1 MKKKYNLITMNIKD
15 KFLEL
20 TSRTYPHGTEEDV
33 FPLLNPELQKDE
45 FGNLFI
51 KIGESD
57 VMFTSHLD
65 TATSALTQVNH
76 VFDGKII
83 KTDGKSILG
92 ADDKAGVTIMLY
104 MIENKIPGLYYFF
117 LGEEVGC
124 IGSKK
129 VANVQKDQKI
139 EGINKV
145 ISFDRRGT
153 DSVITFQS
161 SQRCCSDVFG
171 EALSKQL
178 NLADDTFSYKNDPTG
193 ILTDSVQFIK
203 IYSECTNISVGYR
216 SEHTFSEQQDIEH
229 LTKLAEACL
238 KVDWNSLPVERDPSK
253 TEYKSYGSRYGWD
266 GWDDY
271 DYYPS
276 NSRWGDITK
285 KYEPKTDKVWFHDK
299 KYNYVSNVE
308 IESLTK
314 KVVSVDLC
322 KERISY
328 ESMIIENL
336 LTSLDL
342 QYNSFDWDGF
352 KLKVS
357 YKQEAGDHT
366 TECNRNDLLEY
377 LPELDYSKGDDLGSD
392 SLDNYFNAAKYKRE
406 QELKKSLN
414 EDFDYSGYAD
424 FD

>member
-1 MKKKYNLITMNIKD
+1 MMNIKD

-33 FPLLNPELQKDE
+33 FPLLNSELQKDE

-65 TATSALTQVNH
+65 TATSALTTVTH

-104 MIENKIPGLYYFF
+104 MIEKKIPGLYYFF

-124 IGSKK
+124 VGSKK

-161 SQRCCSDVFG
+161 SRRCCSEKFG
-171 EALSKQL
+171 EELSKQL

-193 ILTDSVQFIK
+193 ILTDSIQFVN
-203 IYSECTNISVGYR
+203 IYPECTNISVGYK

-238 KVDWNSLPVERDPSK
+238 KVDWNSLPVDRDPSK
-253 TEYKSYGSRYGWD
+253 TEYKSYSGYGGYGWD
-266 GWDDY
+266 AWDD
-271 DYYPS
+271 DYAYGYS
-276 NSRWGDITK
+276 SSSRINNWNK
-285 KYEPKTDKVWFHDK
+285 KVEPRTDKVWFHDK

-308 IESLTK
+308 IDSLTK

-322 KERISY
+322 KERIAY
-328 ESMIIENL
+328 EKMIIDNL
-336 LTSLDL
+336 LMSLDL
-342 QYNSFDWDGF
+342 QYNSCEWDGF
-352 KLKVS
+352 KLKVA

-392 SLDNYFNAAKYKRE
+392 SLDNYFNTVAYQKE
-406 QELKKSLN
+406 QEQTRG
-414 EDFDYSGYAD
+414 EDLYRGYAD

>member
-1 MKKKYNLITMNIKD
+1 MNIKD

-33 FPLLNPELQKDE
+33 FPLLNSELQKDE

-124 IGSKK
+124 VGSRK

-145 ISFDRRGT
+145 ISFDRRGN

-161 SQRCCSDVFG
+161 SQRCCS
-171 EALSKQL
+171 
-178 NLADDTFSYKNDPTG
+178 
-193 ILTDSVQFIK
+193 
-203 IYSECTNISVGYR
+203 
-216 SEHTFSEQQDIEH
+216 
-229 LTKLAEACL
+229 
-238 KVDWNSLPVERDPSK
+238 
-253 TEYKSYGSRYGWD
+253 
-266 GWDDY
+266 
-271 DYYPS
+271 
-276 NSRWGDITK
+276 
-285 KYEPKTDKVWFHDK
+285 
-299 KYNYVSNVE
+299 
-308 IESLTK
+308 
-314 KVVSVDLC
+314 
-322 KERISY
+322 
-328 ESMIIENL
+328 
-336 LTSLDL
+336 
-342 QYNSFDWDGF
+342 
-352 KLKVS
+352 
-357 YKQEAGDHT
+357 
-366 TECNRNDLLEY
+366 
-377 LPELDYSKGDDLGSD
+377 
-392 SLDNYFNAAKYKRE
+392 
-406 QELKKSLN
+406 
-414 EDFDYSGYAD
+414 
-424 FD
+424 

>member
-1 MKKKYNLITMNIKD
+1 MMNIKQ

-20 TSRTYPHGTEEDV
+20 TSRTYPHGTEEDI
-33 FPLLNPELQKDE
+33 FPLLNDELQKDE

-65 TATSALTQVNH
+65 TATSALTSVNH
-76 VFDGKII
+76 IFDGKII

-129 VANVQKDQKI
+129 VANKLKTEKI

-161 SQRCCSDVFG
+161 SQRCCSEKFG
-171 EALSKQL
+171 EELSKQL
-178 NLADDTFSYKNDPTG
+178 NLADETFSYKNEPTG

-229 LTKLAEACL
+229 LLHLLA
-238 KVDWNSLPVERDPSK
+238 
-253 TEYKSYGSRYGWD
+253 
-266 GWDDY
+266 
-271 DYYPS
+271 
-276 NSRWGDITK
+276 
-285 KYEPKTDKVWFHDK
+285 H
-299 KYNYVSNVE
+299 
-308 IESLTK
+308 
-314 KVVSVDLC
+314 
-322 KERISY
+322 
-328 ESMIIENL
+328 SML
-336 LTSLDL
+336 L
-342 QYNSFDWDGF
+342 Y
-352 KLKVS
+352 
-357 YKQEAGDHT
+357 
-366 TECNRNDLLEY
+366 
-377 LPELDYSKGDDLGSD
+377 
-392 SLDNYFNAAKYKRE
+392 
-406 QELKKSLN
+406 
-414 EDFDYSGYAD
+414 
-424 FD
+424 

>member
-1 MKKKYNLITMNIKD
+1 MNIKD

-33 FPLLNPELQKDE
+33 FPLLNSELQKDE

-124 IGSKK
+124 VGSRK

-203 IYSECTNISVGYR
+203 IYSECTNISVGYK

-238 KVDWNSLPVERDPSK
+238 LVDWNGLPVDRDPSK
-253 TEYKSYGSRYGWD
+253 TEYKSYGGGYGWD
-266 GWDDY
+266 EWDDY
-271 DYYPS
+271 YS
-276 NSRWGDITK
+276 GGGVGASRWNNNITK
-285 KYEPKTDKVWFHDK
+285 KYEPRTDKVWFHDK

-308 IESLTK
+308 IDSLTK

-322 KERISY
+322 KERVDY
-328 ESMIIENL
+328 ESMIINNL
-336 LTSLDL
+336 LKSLDL
-342 QYNSFDWDGF
+342 QYNSCEWDGF
-352 KLKVS
+352 KLKVD
-357 YKQEAGDHT
+357 YKQDAGNHT

-392 SLDNYFNAAKYKRE
+392 SLDNYYNTVAYQRDQE
-406 QELKKSLN
+406 QTRG
-414 EDFDYSGYAD
+414 EDLYRGYAD